1 VQYIESSVVG
11 VRSAVI
17 TLKRRTTPLRFVLF
31 PMVHVAERS
40 FYDEVTTRL
49 RGCDHIVAEG
59 TPSHYSPMQTWMAKL
74 RFDDLVDQLVGLDL
88 ERIGP
93 PVQWEFQAPEPPRST
108 GEQAVRTATDAAA
121 AVLLK
126 AMGRYGSPRKLPN
139 LDEADEHDDRW
150 DRAEAGGIGSYLNKK
165 VLANRDEVLVKAL
178 SAIHRE
184 RYPEQV
190 TIGVV
195 WGAMHMPAV
204 VDRLGE
210 TYKYYVES
218 AEWLTVVNG

>member
-1 VQYIESSVVG
+1 VQYIESSVIG

-40 FYDEVTTRL
+40 FYDEVAARL

-59 TPSHYSPMQTWMAKL
+59 TPSRYSPMQTWMARL
-74 RFDDLVDQLVGLDL
+74 RFDDLVDQTVALDL
-88 ERIGP
+88 ERLGP
-93 PVQWEFQAPEPPRST
+93 PVQWEFQRPEPPKNNR
-108 GEQAVRTATDAAA
+108 EQAVRTATDAAA
-121 AVLLK
+121 AVMLK
-126 AMGRYGSPRKLPN
+126 ALGRYGSPRGLPN
-139 LDEADEHDDRW
+139 MDEADEADDKW
-150 DRAEAGGIGSYLNKK
+150 ERAESGGLTGYLDRTILRERDDQL
-165 VLANRDEVLVKAL
+165 VGALAAL
-178 SAIHRE
+178 HRE
-184 RYPEQV
+184 RYTEPITV
-190 TIGVV
+190 GVA

-210 TYKYYVES
+210 DYKYYVES